1 MANIQITEPNSFNTV
16 FRCVKVYKAAL
27 SLAIEGEDCR
37 ERMLS
42 DKELKSPVHSGVLF
56 SPAKIYV
63 LPPGYRRQ
71 CS

>member
-1 MANIQITEPNSFNTV
+1 MANTQQSQIYSIPF

-63 LPPGYRRQ
+63 
-71 CS
+71 

>member
-1 MANIQITEPNSFNTV
+1 MYYTKPCYYTFSTYITFY
-16 FRCVKVYKAAL
+16 KVARVL
-27 SLAIEGEDCR
+27 SLLIEEEDCH

-63 LPPGYRRQ
+63 
-71 CS
+71 